1 MAVVERPTEEQ
12 EGVSGEVT
20 QQEPVVQAEPQ
31 ATPEPSPAPAASPS
45 YNWEELEQHDEFKR
59 RLQARSEPIIQSN
72 LRPLQESNRQL
83 QTRLAALEQQVQKE
97 RAERSDRE
105 WDTLDEDEKRDRAY
119 QMVQNQRV
127 RQRLSQELE
136 PEIRQRVAPEATQ
149 QAFQAAAASWL
160 ARPEFQAETLT
171 TSELLELERAA
182 SAGARDWYN
191 KWSDLYQRRV
201 IEGYVPA
208 GDVERMANERAEAR
222 FRELQQQ
229 TAPDNEP
236 ETARPSGGSG
246 SLTASQFFAMSGSER
261 DTWIERASLAQKRAL
276 EDDMARSA

>member
-31 ATPEPSPAPAASPS
+31 VEPEPSPVVATPPS
-45 YNWEELEQHDEFKR
+45 YNWEDLEQQDEFKR

-160 ARPEFQAETLT
+160 GPPGVQG
-171 TSELLELERAA
+171 
-182 SAGARDWYN
+182 GA
-191 KWSDLYQRRV
+191 
-201 IEGYVPA
+201 PA
-208 GDVERMANERAEAR
+208 
-222 FRELQQQ
+222 
-229 TAPDNEP
+229 TA
-236 ETARPSGGSG
+236 
-246 SLTASQFFAMSGSER
+246 
-261 DTWIERASLAQKRAL
+261 
-276 EDDMARSA
+276 